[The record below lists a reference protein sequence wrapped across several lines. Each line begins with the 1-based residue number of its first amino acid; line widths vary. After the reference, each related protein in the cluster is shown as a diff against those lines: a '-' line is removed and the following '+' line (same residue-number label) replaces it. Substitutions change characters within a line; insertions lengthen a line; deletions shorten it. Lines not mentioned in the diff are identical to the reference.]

1 MKVDFYFYLC
11 FTVTA
16 TSTVTPS
23 VAQCHLFDPLEGA
36 SSFTHHFFYTNKR
49 TAAKLK
55 LARKLVLSL
64 RTLKGNCGS
73 LELHG
78 PYFGNGC

>member
-36 SSFTHHFFYTNKR
+36 SSFTHHFFYTISENFN
-49 TAAKLK
+49 
-55 LARKLVLSL
+55 S
-64 RTLKGNCGS
+64 
-73 LELHG
+73 
-78 PYFGNGC
+78 

>member
-1 MKVDFYFYLC
+1 VPAVLP
-11 FTVTA
+11 TI
-16 TSTVTPS
+16 
-23 VAQCHLFDPLEGA
+23 
-36 SSFTHHFFYTNKR
+36 SFTPLVKTSIVNKR